1 MSSRFTAWVAT
12 RQPNWGSCC
21 VLLSLSL
28 ALGRVSQCNII
39 ESSERSDR
47 GSQLLARGQH
57 PVCVGHRPHTPLT
70 TAPREVYTLVWRMC
84 ATPFPVSADLRHV
97 SPHSGAL
104 RTRHNHTAPRAVP
117 GAPARGVRS
126 ETVRPRPGS
135 EGRQLAV
142 AGAAKMRGVIP
153 KDHGSSMDVVT
164 PVQVTLICPIF
175 TPWRLGGGRKQL
187 LPLQ

>member
-104 RTRHNHTAPRAVP
+104 RTRHNHTAPRTVP
-117 GAPARGVRS
+117 GASRS
-126 ETVRPRPGS
+126 WGALRNCATPGS

-142 AGAAKMRGVIP
+142 AGAAKMRGVVP

-164 PVQVTLICPIF
+164 PVQGTLIRPIF
-175 TPWRLGGGRKQL
+175 TPWL
-187 LPLQ
+187 